1 MKIDIIKVIK
11 NNDNII
17 ADLVYNNTNYFVTIK
32 KETDIKKI
40 SLPFVLGNQLPLQ
53 NFTIK
58 PLSRI
63 RLLIKLKDTTN
74 FVSDRLKV
82 NRDMDFKK
90 KAIKE
95 ALWLDETTE
104 SIEIN
109 SNILFDFAKI
119 SLNNLKYLEIT

>member
-1 MKIDIIKVIK
+1 LKIDIIKVIK

-63 RLLIKLKDTTN
+63 RLLIDTTN
-74 FVSDRLKV
+74 FVRDRLKV

>member
-1 MKIDIIKVIK
+1 LKIDIIKVIK
-11 NNDNII
+11 NNDNIT
-17 ADLVYNNTNYFVTIK
+17 ANLVYNEANYFVTIK
-32 KETDIKKI
+32 KETDFKKI

-63 RLLIKLKDTTN
+63 RLLIKLKDTNN
-74 FVSDRLKV
+74 FVSDGLKV

-95 ALWLDETTE
+95 ALWLNETTE

-109 SNILFDFAKI
+109 SNILFDFAKT
-119 SLNNLKYLEIT
+119 SLSDLKYLEIT

>member
-1 MKIDIIKVIK
+1 LKIDIIKVIK
-11 NNDNII
+11 NNDII
-17 ADLVYNNTNYFVTIK
+17 TADLVYNNTNYFVSIK

-82 NRDMDFKK
+82 NRDMNFKK
-90 KAIKE
+90 KAIKK

-109 SNILFDFAKI
+109 SNVLFDFAKT

>member
-11 NNDNII
+11 NNDNIT
-17 ADLVYNNTNYFVTIK
+17 ANLVYNEANYFVTIK

-63 RLLIKLKDTTN
+63 RLLIKLKDTNN
-74 FVSDRLKV
+74 FVSDGLKV

-95 ALWLDETTE
+95 ALWLNETTE

-109 SNILFDFAKI
+109 SNILFDFAKT
-119 SLNNLKYLEIT
+119 SLNDLKYLEIT